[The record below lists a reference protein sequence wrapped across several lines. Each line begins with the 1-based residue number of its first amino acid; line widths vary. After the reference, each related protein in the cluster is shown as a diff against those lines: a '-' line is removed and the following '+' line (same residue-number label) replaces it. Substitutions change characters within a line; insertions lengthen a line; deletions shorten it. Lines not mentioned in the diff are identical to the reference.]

1 MINCLN
7 TIYQLTENDHS
18 DLARQMIQDLS
29 NHLRY
34 TLSSGQSVSLAEEL
48 RLVQNY
54 VDLSSIRYPDALK
67 LIVSCEETLK
77 NATVVPLL
85 LLNFIENTIK
95 YEVSPSLLLFM
106 HIDIWE
112 QEDNNCSLLHI
123 RIWDTGRGFS
133 DNILQK
139 LIPIDSY
146 ICSEEEHIGITNVV
160 LRLRQ
165 LFPDATFSFS
175 NHPDAGA
182 QIDICFPYVP
192 FFWTSNERIL

>member
-1 MINCLN
+1 MINFLN

-85 LLNFIENTIK
+85 LLNFIENT
-95 YEVSPSLLLFM
+95 
-106 HIDIWE
+106 
-112 QEDNNCSLLHI
+112 
-123 RIWDTGRGFS
+123 
-133 DNILQK
+133 
-139 LIPIDSY
+139 
-146 ICSEEEHIGITNVV
+146 
-160 LRLRQ
+160 
-165 LFPDATFSFS
+165 
-175 NHPDAGA
+175 
-182 QIDICFPYVP
+182 
-192 FFWTSNERIL
+192 